1 MDTERTITTAQTLGL
16 IKALA
21 VADFQPLGR
30 TDRSMYE
37 GAADDA
43 LIATG
48 GDAQLIADLTGRTDL
63 ETGANTME
71 VIVSEGRVELH
82 ACTPEG
88 EMHAVTLILDADAL

>member
-1 MDTERTITTAQTLGL
+1 MSTTTPTTAQTLGL

-30 TDRSMYE
+30 TDRMMYE

-43 LIATG
+43 LICNG
-48 GDAQLIADLTGRTDL
+48 GDAQLVADLTGRTDL
-63 ETGANTME
+63 ETGPNTME
-71 VIVSEGRVELH
+71 VVLSGDRVELH

-88 EMHAVTLILDADAL
+88 GMACVTLLLDTDAL